1 VTGDQ
6 LAAAYLAKARARRR
20 VLEVLAEER
29 VWSDVV
35 REAQELVELALK
47 GALRVVGIDP
57 PKWHDVG
64 PILVESVRAFP
75 DPFATAIP
83 RLAEI
88 SRWLRRER
96 ELAFYGD
103 IDLVP
108 TESYGEQ
115 DAARATADALEVYAA
130 VEQLMADRERSQST
144 QDESPPPDQAP

>member
-1 VTGDQ
+1 MTGDH

-20 VLEVLAEER
+20 VLEVLTDER
-29 VWSDVV
+29 AWSDVV

-47 GALRVVGIDP
+47 AALRVVGIDP

-64 PILVESVRAFP
+64 PILVESARAFP
-75 DPFATAIP
+75 EPFASAIP

-103 IDLVP
+103 VDLVP
-108 TESYGEQ
+108 TESYHEG
-115 DAARATADALEVYAA
+115 DAARAMADAFEVYAA
-130 VEQLMADRERSQST
+130 IEALMTDREAPQGT
-144 QDESPPPDQAP
+144 EDESPLSDRSP